1 MAPSTV
7 ASRTPSGWPSDT
19 PSGAPLAAPSAA
31 PSSPASSRPSGH
43 APPVCDNLC
52 AALMSVFLPIFVIVA
67 ALVAYQWRTGRFR
80 SPWRGQ
86 SAGGLRTSLLSAAH
100 LDARVLS
107 GEFEGESP
115 YAASA
120 GAPGHE
126 AGADGGEAY
135 ASTEATLSL
144 LTDEQ
149 KAFLD
154 GGRGRGRSE
163 DEDEDEVDSQEE
175 VPRSVNEA
183 DV

>member
-1 MAPSTV
+1 M
-7 ASRTPSGWPSDT
+7 
-19 PSGAPLAAPSAA
+19 SA
-31 PSSPASSRPSGH
+31 
-43 APPVCDNLC
+43 
-52 AALMSVFLPIFVIVA
+52 FLPIFVIVA
-67 ALVAYQWRTGRFR
+67 ALVAYQWRAGRFR

-126 AGADGGEAY
+126 ADDDGGRAV
-135 ASTEATLSL
+135 ASTEETLSL

-149 KAFLD
+149 KAFLE
-154 GGRGRGRSE
+154 GGRGRSE
-163 DEDEDEVDSQEE
+163 DGDEDEDEVYRQE